1 MNSQNLFEQNPIGK
15 DLRGR
20 QTGMRTKS
28 YDPTPERKTFAEHGM
43 SDLDDIL
50 SAGEIG
56 KECTPI

>member
-1 MNSQNLFEQNPIGK
+1 MGQ

-50 SAGEIG
+50 SAGEMG
-56 KECTPI
+56 KDCTAK